1 MNPAFWAYSGT
12 FLVMAAVTWFFYL
25 RSSFAVT
32 RVPSLAYAN
41 V

>member
-1 MNPAFWAYSGT
+1 MSPAFWAYAIA
-12 FLVMAAVTWFFYL
+12 FLVMAGVTWWFYL
-25 RSSFAVT
+25 RSSFAVA